1 MAIQIQKNL
10 SKIIM
15 RVALRI
21 YEMSAEIID
30 LASLVQSRRPEEDQ
44 EWVELLHQFLKFYD
58 AANDNRRQECI

>member
-1 MAIQIQKNL
+1 
-10 SKIIM
+10 
-15 RVALRI
+15 
-21 YEMSAEIID
+21 MSAEIID